1 MKNNFSKRYK
11 KILDSSKDTS
21 IVSIEEA
28 ITKVKNNCTTK
39 FDESIDIAL
48 HLNLKKKNE
57 EVNLRTSVQLPNGN
71 GKKLK
76 LQSYVKKVK

>member
-48 HLNLKKKNE
+48 HLNLKKK
-57 EVNLRTSVQLPNGN
+57 
-71 GKKLK
+71 
-76 LQSYVKKVK
+76 